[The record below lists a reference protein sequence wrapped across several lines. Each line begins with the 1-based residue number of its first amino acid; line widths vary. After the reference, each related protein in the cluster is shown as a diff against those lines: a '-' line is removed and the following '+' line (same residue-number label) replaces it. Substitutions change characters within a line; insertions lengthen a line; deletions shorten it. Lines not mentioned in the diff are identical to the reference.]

1 MKTGKYSHNNEERAF
16 LVRSDGALVDA
27 SCLDSSA
34 FPEQVRESV
43 RLLSSGAD
51 NGFCSALPLL
61 QQYNSRHPAWLQDL
75 PTLPNDLQFLPPVRP
90 RSFLCVGLNYRDHAA
105 ESKMALPKVPLL
117 FAKTANAI
125 SAHNNTV
132 VIPPNSSQL
141 DFEAELAV
149 VIGKKCRY
157 VRSDEAYNFIAGYT
171 CANDVSARDMQ
182 FSDGQWYR
190 GKSCD
195 GFGPLG
201 PWLATPSEVGD
212 PQNLRIQLRLNGQ
225 TMQDSNTCNL
235 VFDVPALVE
244 YVSAYMT
251 LEPGDVILTGTPPGV
266 GFSRKPPVFMKSGD
280 FVEVEIEKIGVLANR
295 IG

>member
-1 MKTGKYSHNNEERAF
+1 M
-16 LVRSDGALVDA
+16 RSDGALIDA
-27 SCLDSSA
+27 GQLDSSR
-34 FPEQVRESV
+34 FPASIRDSL
-43 RLLSSGAD
+43 RLLSSAGDA
-51 NGFCSALPLL
+51 GFCSVLPLL
-61 QQYNSRHPAWLQDL
+61 EEFTSRNPGWLQDAT
-75 PTLPNDLQFLPPVRP
+75 PIPADEIRFQPPVHP

-105 ESKMALPKVPLL
+105 EAKMALPKVPLL

-125 SAHNNTV
+125 GGHEGV
-132 VIPPNSSQL
+132 VAIPPNSVQL

-149 VIGKKCRY
+149 VIGQRCTS
-157 VRSDEAYNFIAGYT
+157 VSTEEASNYIAGYT
-171 CANDVSARDMQ
+171 CANDFSARDMQ

-201 PWLATPSEVGD
+201 PWIATPTEIGD
-212 PQNLRIQLRLNGQ
+212 PQNLRIQLRVNGQ

-244 YVSAYMT
+244 YVSAYIT

-266 GFSRKPPVFMKSGD
+266 GFSRTPPVFLKPGD
-280 FVEVEIEKIGVLANR
+280 VVEVEIEKIGVLRNR
-295 IG
+295 IK